1 MRIKRKRLLIYG
13 KMYSVTL
20 GETASNDKVVRD
32 IRAELTEQ
40 EDIDV
45 GFAMMS
51 DSYNTLTLL
60 FLYDVDEEILGGE
73 DNTVGDFI
81 RFLTGDGLPGVD
93 LKYPICTGKDVPEF
107 TSADRLNELYEKNNN
122 FFGGDNI
129 EDLVMIA
136 SPTMLKINIKF
147 KEKENEKK

>member
-1 MRIKRKRLLIYG
+1 MRIKIKRLLIYG

-73 DNTVGDFI
+73 DNTVSDFI

-93 LKYPICTGKDVPEF
+93 LNIRYV
-107 TSADRLNELYEKNNN
+107 LEKTYQS
-122 FFGGDNI
+122 
-129 EDLVMIA
+129 LLP
-136 SPTMLKINIKF
+136 PTV
-147 KEKENEKK
+147 